1 MFYERETCKSKWDK
15 LFSNNWVIQY
25 IVNFINIYRF
35 NLSKIP
41 KSDPTLDAKNHKYG
55 RETMCLPHPC
65 VKE

>member
-1 MFYERETCKSKWDK
+1 MKERLANQSGTNY
-15 LFSNNWVIQY
+15 LATTG
-25 IVNFINIYRF
+25 F